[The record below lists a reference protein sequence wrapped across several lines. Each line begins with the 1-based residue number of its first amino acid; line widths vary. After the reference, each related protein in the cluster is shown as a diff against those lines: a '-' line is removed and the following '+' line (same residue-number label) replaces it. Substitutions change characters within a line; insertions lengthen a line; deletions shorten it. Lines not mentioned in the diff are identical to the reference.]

1 MRFSAWLSHQQ
12 PWADIVAGARHLE
25 AAGWDGI
32 YVADHFMPNA
42 EDTSG
47 PTQECW
53 TALAA
58 LGAVTSRV
66 RIGSL
71 VSGNTYRHP
80 AVLAKMA
87 AQVDIISG
95 GRLVLGLGA
104 GWQENE
110 HEAYGIEYY
119 TVGGRM
125 RRLEESAQI
134 LKSLF
139 TNEQTTFEG
148 RAYSLTN
155 APLSPKPVQP
165 GGPPLLIGG
174 GGEQRTLRIAAL
186 YADEWNVWGTPET
199 LARKGAILD
208 RHCEEVGRDP
218 ATIRRSAQALVTISN
233 DPAVVER
240 ARQPGRPV
248 LAGSAE
254 EIVDVLGRHAEAG
267 VDEFIVPGMNLGERA
282 REVYDQLMSDVIPKL
297 R

>member
-1 MRFSAWLSHQQ
+1 
-12 PWADIVAGARHLE
+12 
-25 AAGWDGI
+25 
-32 YVADHFMPNA
+32 
-42 EDTSG
+42 
-47 PTQECW
+47 
-53 TALAA
+53 
-58 LGAVTSRV
+58 
-66 RIGSL
+66 
-71 VSGNTYRHP
+71 
-80 AVLAKMA
+80 
-87 AQVDIISG
+87 
-95 GRLVLGLGA
+95 
-104 GWQENE
+104 
-110 HEAYGIEYY
+110 
-119 TVGGRM
+119 M

-139 TNEQTTFEG
+139 RNDHTTFEG

-174 GGEQRTLRIAAL
+174 GGEQRTLRIAAQ

-208 RHCEEVGRDP
+208 QHCEEVGRDP

-254 EIVDVLGRHAEAG
+254 EIVDTLGRHAEAG
-267 VDEFIVPGMNLGERA
+267 VDEFIVPGFNLGSAPDETYGR
-282 REVYDQLMSDVIPKL
+282 LTSDVIPKL